1 MFSDLWS
8 KEETPKH
15 SNEKRKLQKPCY
27 PTLRSN
33 KDTCWIFKKAIQQD
47 ALILR
52 NILQKAYN
60 SGLFAYVT
68 ISPSLSVRCETNKP
82 PAMRVRIEGTVG
94 LF

>member
-33 KDTCWIFKKAIQQD
+33 KDTCWIFKKAIQQNVV
-47 ALILR
+47 IF
-52 NILQKAYN
+52 Y
-60 SGLFAYVT
+60 
-68 ISPSLSVRCETNKP
+68 
-82 PAMRVRIEGTVG
+82 
-94 LF
+94 

>member
-33 KDTCWIFKKAIQQD
+33 KDTCWIFKKAIQQN

-52 NILQKAYN
+52 YILQKVYN
-60 SGLFAYVT
+60 SGLFA
-68 ISPSLSVRCETNKP
+68 LSQNVDFWVYLDIC
-82 PAMRVRIEGTVG
+82 
-94 LF
+94 